1 MGIRRQARE
10 CALQMLYQL
19 ELGGGA
25 VDDVMRRYWVSTDAP
40 ETVRSFAS
48 ELVVGVTQHRE
59 ALDGLISR
67 HSTHWKLSRMAAVDK
82 NILRIAVFEFNHRP
96 DIPIKVTINE
106 AVEVAKRFGTSDSGA
121 FVNGIL
127 DNMAKEVAAGEID
140 QGDEK

>member
-19 ELGGGA
+19 DLGGGA
-25 VDDVMRRYWVSTDAP
+25 VDEVVRRYWETTDAP
-40 ETVRSFAS
+40 EAVRSFAS
-48 ELVVGVTQHRE
+48 ELVAGVAKRRE
-59 ALDGLISR
+59 ALDQLISK
-67 HSTHWKLSRMAAVDK
+67 HSANWKLSRMAAVDR
-82 NILRIAVFEFNHRP
+82 NILRIAAFEFNHRP

-127 DNMAKEVAAGEID
+127 DNMAKELTAGRSIE
-140 QGDEK
+140 DEK

>member
-25 VDDVMRRYWVSTDAP
+25 VDQVVSRYWETTDAP
-40 ETVRSFAS
+40 EAVRSFAS
-48 ELVVGVTQHRE
+48 ELVAGVAERRE
-59 ALDGLISR
+59 ALDQLISK
-67 HSTHWKLSRMAAVDK
+67 HSANWKLSRMAAVDR
-82 NILRIAVFEFNHRP
+82 NILRIAAFEFSHRP

-127 DNMAKEVAAGEID
+127 DNMAKEVAAEKID

>member
-25 VDDVMRRYWVSTDAP
+25 VDQVVSRYWETTDAP
-40 ETVRSFAS
+40 EAVRSFAS
-48 ELVVGVTQHRE
+48 ELVAGVAERRE
-59 ALDGLISR
+59 ALDQLISK
-67 HSTHWKLSRMAAVDK
+67 HSANWKLSRMAAVDR
-82 NILRIAVFEFNHRP
+82 NILRIAAFEFNHRP

-127 DNMAKEVAAGEID
+127 DNMAKELTAEGSIE
-140 QGDEK
+140 DEK